1 MWYPQGRA
9 LFAATNFKKGDTIL
23 QEVPLV
29 SSQFSWNAACKYL
42 ACEYCM
48 K

>member
-1 MWYPQGRA
+1 MNEQGRA
-9 LFAATNFKKGDTIL
+9 LFANKLIKQGETIL
-23 QEVPLV
+23 EEVPLV
-29 SSQFSWNAACKYL
+29 SSQFSWNAAYKYL